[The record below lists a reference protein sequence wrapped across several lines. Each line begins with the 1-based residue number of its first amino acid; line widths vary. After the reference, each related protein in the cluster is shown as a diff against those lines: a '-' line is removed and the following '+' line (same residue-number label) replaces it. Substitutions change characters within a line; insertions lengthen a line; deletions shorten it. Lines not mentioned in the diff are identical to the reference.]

1 VTADS
6 PASLASPASADGVSR
21 SRALSFAAIPG
32 YRPLELDL
40 FRPTGDG
47 PESERPL
54 PAVVYLH
61 GGGWRQGARDM
72 TSPAFRDW
80 RPGLLT
86 RVASAGFAVVCPDYR
101 LSGEARFPA
110 QLDDVHR
117 ALDWVTDKG
126 AQHGIDPDRVLL
138 WGDSAGGHLATLAA
152 MRGAVRPA
160 IRGVVA
166 WYPVTDLLGIQA
178 DADAIG
184 GEPHNTADA
193 RETALLGGLIPD
205 LPELASDASPV
216 SHVGAASAPFFLA
229 HGTADL
235 GVPFAQSVRLRDALL
250 SVGAEV
256 TLHAVEGVDHMWQ
269 GASDEQL
276 GQLFDVTLQFLR
288 LSSGAGLDLAGL
300 DLG

>member
-1 VTADS
+1 VTGGS
-6 PASLASPASADGVSR
+6 PASGALDDGVSR
-21 SRALSFAAIPG
+21 TRALTFATLAG

-40 FRPTGDG
+40 LRPAADRA
-47 PESERPL
+47 ESERPR

-80 RPGLLT
+80 QPGLLT
-86 RVASAGFAVVCPDYR
+86 RVAAAGFAVVCPDYR

-110 QLDDVHR
+110 QLDDVYR
-117 ALDWVTDKG
+117 ALDWVAENG
-126 AQHGIDPDRVLL
+126 AGHSIDPDRILL

-152 MRGAVRPA
+152 LRGGGRAG

-166 WYPVTDLLGIQA
+166 WYPVTDLVGIQT
-178 DADAIG
+178 DAEAIG
-184 GEPHNTADA
+184 GGPHNTPDA
-193 RETALLGGLIPD
+193 RETALLGGLISD
-205 LPELASDASPV
+205 LPELAADASPV
-216 SHVGAASAPFFLA
+216 SHAAAATAPFLLV

-250 SVGAEV
+250 AAGAEV
-256 TLHAVEGVDHMWQ
+256 TLHAVEGADHMWQ

-276 GQLFDVTLQFLR
+276 HRLFDATVEFLR
-288 LSSGAGLDLAGL
+288 VSGGAA
-300 DLG
+300 